1 MSNNVPY
8 QTPFPSEA
16 LGKYKKTR
24 KEQEILFS
32 FIPKYELEET
42 LLVLT
47 HSDL

>member
-8 QTPFPSEA
+8 QTPLPSKT
-16 LGKYKKTR
+16 LGKWKKTR

-32 FIPKYELEET
+32 FIPKHEMEET

-47 HSDL
+47 QTDL